1 MWKFVERHSFRIVS
15 HQEIKWN
22 YSVLRS
28 ATLLWSVLLQNIRTR
43 QQKLNCDKMKDV
55 YEALV
60 ISDSTQTFDFRASY
74 FRDPVYMNIRFQI
87 VVNG

>member
-1 MWKFVERHSFRIVS
+1 ME
-15 HQEIKWN
+15 
-22 YSVLRS
+22 
-28 ATLLWSVLLQNIRTR
+28 
-43 QQKLNCDKMKDV
+43 DV

-60 ISDSTQTFDFRASY
+60 ISDSTQTFDFRTSY